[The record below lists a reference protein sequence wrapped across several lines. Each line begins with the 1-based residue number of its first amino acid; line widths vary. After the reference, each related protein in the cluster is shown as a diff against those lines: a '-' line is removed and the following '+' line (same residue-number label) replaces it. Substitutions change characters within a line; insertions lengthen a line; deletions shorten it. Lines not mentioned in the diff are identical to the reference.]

1 MSRFAA
7 LYGMTYIGM
16 ANSMAD
22 VEKLKKQL

>member
-7 LYGMTYIGM
+7 LYGMTYMGM
-16 ANSMAD
+16 ASSMTD